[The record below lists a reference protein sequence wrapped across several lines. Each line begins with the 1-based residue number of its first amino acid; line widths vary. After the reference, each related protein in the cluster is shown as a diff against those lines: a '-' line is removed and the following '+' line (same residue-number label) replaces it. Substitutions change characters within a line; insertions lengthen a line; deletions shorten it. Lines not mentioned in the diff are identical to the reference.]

1 MYLFARVR
9 TVRVVQWLA
18 RPRKMHLVSPLW
30 YVLVP
35 LVQCLGRTGN
45 VPICPCPYSVCCTVA
60 RLAAESVPSFSA
72 LVRTGTPCTVLG
84 PHGQCTY
91 SSVPTVRVVQWLA
104 WPRKMYLVSPLW
116 YVLVPLVQ
124 CLVRTGH
131 VPICPCPYCAGTVVQ
146 CFAWSARAMY
156 HLPGLVLVLI
166 SLFLYDY
173 VASRNLDFLLIKT

>member
-9 TVRVVQWLA
+9 TVHVVQWLA
-18 RPRKMHLVSPLW
+18 WPRKVYLVSPLW

-35 LVQCLGRTGN
+35 LAQSLVRTGN
-45 VPICPCPYSVCCTVA
+45 VPIRPCLHCACCTVA
-60 RLAAESVPSFSA
+60 RLAAENVPSFSA
-72 LVRTGTPCTVLG
+72 LIRTGTPCTVLG

-91 SSVPTVRVVQWLA
+91 F
-104 WPRKMYLVSPLW
+104 
-116 YVLVPLVQ
+116 
-124 CLVRTGH
+124 
-131 VPICPCPYCAGTVVQ
+131 PCPYCAGTVVQ